1 MTHYET
7 LINDFLAADASVNN
21 GQAACLWPQIL
32 AMCYPA
38 LACKPLVHM
47 MLALVFRGLR
57 NQATQCSGHALDFVE
72 VFCGEGWLTFEMLSA
87 GWKGCGFDYV
97 HSTSHDLHTSQGVR
111 LILDS
116 VCCIRKFGLCWL
128 ATPCSSFTVMCRHQS
143 ARLPENGYLGP
154 EDPYQF
160 VKDGNALMECS
171 ALVYFVCYLL
181 SIHVTLE
188 QPTTSVMSLCASL
201 KGVLF
206 FTNAVRYKVYMGAY
220 NGPTVKPLELWSTW
234 PCIGGLET
242 GRPDMPEAESLVCR
256 SRSGFTGR
264 KDLLQQSQIYTQEFG
279 RAVAE
284 ICTREWA

>member
-1 MTHYET
+1 
-7 LINDFLAADASVNN
+7 
-21 GQAACLWPQIL
+21 
-32 AMCYPA
+32 MCYPA

-57 NQATQCSGHALDFVE
+57 NQATQCSGHAL
-72 VFCGEGWLTFEMLSA
+72 
-87 GWKGCGFDYV
+87 GFDYV

-160 VKDGNALMECS
+160 VKDGNSLMECS

-201 KGVLF
+201 KGVLHQCRE
-206 FTNAVRYKVYMGAY
+206 VQGVHGSLQWAY
-220 NGPTVKPLELWSTW
+220 SETTRTVVDLAMHRWF
-234 PCIGGLET
+234 GN
-242 GRPDMPEAESLVCR
+242 RP
-256 SRSGFTGR
+256 SRH
-264 KDLLQQSQIYTQEFG
+264 
-279 RAVAE
+279 A
-284 ICTREWA
+284 